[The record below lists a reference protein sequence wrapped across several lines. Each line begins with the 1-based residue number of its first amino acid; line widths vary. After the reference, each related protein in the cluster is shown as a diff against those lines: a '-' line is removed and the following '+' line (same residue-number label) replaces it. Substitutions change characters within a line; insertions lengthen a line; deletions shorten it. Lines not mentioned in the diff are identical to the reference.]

1 MPKPFGAAPEP
12 GRKEMTP
19 HNLSRRTFVLAAT
32 AATSLATL
40 TIQPLGEALAA
51 TMAPTATPEAERA
64 HHTLI
69 GVL

>member
-1 MPKPFGAAPEP
+1 
-12 GRKEMTP
+12 MTP